1 MTPLLKMVILKICP
15 FIFIVGFNKLGLLL
29 IILLNLEHP
38 KAQSLPHYLVS
49 VYTHSLSD
57 LIHSH
62 SLKFPLFAGN
72 S

>member
-29 IILLNLEHP
+29 IILFLEHP

-62 SLKFPLFAGN
+62 SLKFPLFAGD